1 MSAYDRLTTSLAL
14 DPLGSKKLEDTMGLC
29 LSGGGY
35 KAAVFHLGALIRL
48 NELGLLLGL
57 ARISSVSGGS
67 ITAAWLGVK
76 WEELAASKAP
86 GSSVASA
93 FDGLIKQP
101 LLKFTLEADIDVSS
115 ILGGLVSPRETG
127 GERLSEAYR
136 KHLFGKLTL
145 ADLPAAKDGRGR
157 RRAPSFKINA
167 TSFQHNSLW
176 RMGHDYIANYDV
188 GLFPNPKIPL
198 ADAVA
203 ASSAFPPFLS
213 PVKLDLRG
221 LTVKPGTEG
230 ELCTPP
236 YSTRPLVLDG
246 GAYDNLGLETVWKRC
261 RTILVSNAGDPF
273 GVKPSPSKDW
283 LSQSRRVISMM
294 HRNEENHRLR
304 WLISMAK
311 AGDRQVA
318 LWSLRGRHTDF
329 RVPDAIGLPDKDTN
343 LVHNQDVR
351 LKPLTKAEA
360 RRLLQHGYSVADAS
374 LRCFLVPQAQ
384 APASLPELG
393 KV

>member
-1 MSAYDRLTTSLAL
+1 MSAYDRLTSALEL

-67 ITAAWLGVK
+67 ITAAWLGAK
-76 WEELAASKAP
+76 WEELAASKDP
-86 GSSVASA
+86 STSA
-93 FDGLIKQP
+93 ARDFDALIKRP
-101 LLKFTLEADIDVSS
+101 LLKFALEADIDASS
-115 ILGGLVSPRETG
+115 IIGGLINPKETG
-127 GERLSEAYR
+127 AEKLSDAYG
-136 KHLFGKLTL
+136 KHLYGGLTL
-145 ADLPAAKDGRGR
+145 ADLPAPKDGRGR

-176 RMGHDYIANYDV
+176 RMGRDYIANYDV

-213 PVKLDLRG
+213 PMKLDLRS
-221 LTVKPGTEG
+221 LSVEPGTEG
-230 ELCTPP
+230 SLFAPP
-236 YSTRPLVLDG
+236 YSTQPLVLDG

-261 RTILVSNAGDPF
+261 KTILVSNAGDPF
-273 GVKPSPSKDW
+273 GVAPSPAKDW

-304 WLISMAK
+304 WLISMARS
-311 AGDRQVA
+311 GDRKVA

-329 RVPDAIGLPDKDTN
+329 PVAGAIGLGDKEAS

-351 LKPLTKAEA
+351 LKPLSKPEA

-374 LRCFLVPQAQ
+374 LRCFLVPQVIGPQ
-384 APASLPELG
+384 RLPELG
-393 KV
+393 

>member
-1 MSAYDRLTTSLAL
+1 MSAYDKLSQSLEL
-14 DPLGSKKLEDTMGLC
+14 DPLGSKKLEDTIGLC

-48 NELGLLLGL
+48 NELGLLLDV

-76 WEELAASKAP
+76 WEELAASKAA
-86 GSSVASA
+86 GTSVAA
-93 FDGLIKQP
+93 GFDQLIKAP
-101 LLKFTLEADIDVSS
+101 LLKFATTADIDVSS
-115 ILGGLVSPRETG
+115 IFGGLINPRDTG
-127 GERLSEAYR
+127 AERLSDAYR
-136 KHLFGKLTL
+136 KHLFGGLTL
-145 ADLPAAKDGRGR
+145 ADLPAPKDSRGR
-157 RRAPSFKINA
+157 RRAPTFKINA

-176 RMGHDYIANYDV
+176 RMGREYIANYEV
-188 GLFPNPKIPL
+188 GLFRNPKIPL

-213 PVKLDLRG
+213 PMKLDLRG
-221 LTVKPGTEG
+221 LKVEKGTEG
-230 ELCTPP
+230 DLFMSP
-236 YSTRPLVLDG
+236 YSTQPQVFDG

-261 RTILVSNAGDPF
+261 KTILVSNAGDPF
-273 GVKPSPSKDW
+273 GVKPSPAKDW

-304 WLISMAK
+304 WLISMAQ
-311 AGDRQVA
+311 AGDRKVA

-329 RVPDAIGLPDKDTN
+329 PVKGTIGLPDKEAK

-374 LRCFLVPQAQ
+374 LRCFLSPAGQ

-393 KV
+393 RF